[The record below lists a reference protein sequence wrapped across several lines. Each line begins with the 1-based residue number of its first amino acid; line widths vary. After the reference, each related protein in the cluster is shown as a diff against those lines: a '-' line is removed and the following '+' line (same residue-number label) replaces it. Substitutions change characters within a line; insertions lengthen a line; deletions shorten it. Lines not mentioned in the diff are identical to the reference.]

1 MTGTTGE
8 VGTAASL
15 PPLVLRLMAGMHQPS
30 RRGTA
35 LVTGGAKRIGRALVE
50 ALARDGWDV
59 AIHYNASS
67 ADADALASDLRA
79 SGRQAITVHANLAST
94 ATLGDMIA
102 ACTDTI
108 GAPRLLINNASV
120 FEFDDPQTMT
130 QESWALHQ
138 AVNVTAPVT
147 LAQAMVA
154 ALPANAAA
162 NIINI
167 IDQRVLRPTPEFFS
181 YAVSKAALWHAT
193 RMMAQAYAPRVRVNA
208 IGPGPVLAN
217 VHQSASDFAAEANA
231 TPLGRTTSPAELA
244 DAVRFILD
252 APSMTGQMIALDAGQ
267 HLAWTS
273 ERGLGADA

>member
-1 MTGTTGE
+1 
-8 VGTAASL
+8 
-15 PPLVLRLMAGMHQPS
+15 MAEPHQSP
-30 RRGTA
+30 RHGTA
-35 LVTGGAKRIGRALVE
+35 LVTGGAKRIGRALVK

-67 ADADALASDLRA
+67 VDAEALAGDLRT
-79 SGRQAITVHANLAST
+79 SGGQAMTVRADLAST
-94 ATLGDMIA
+94 ASLGDMIA

-108 GAPRLLINNASV
+108 GAPQLLINNASV

-130 QESWALHQ
+130 HESWALHQ
-138 AVNVTAPVT
+138 SVNVTAPVT

-231 TPLGRTTSPAELA
+231 TPLGRTTSPTEVA

-273 ERGLGADA
+273 ERGLGDDA